1 MPNMSD
7 ERAKLIEKL
16 LKPDEY
22 TLEQVYG
29 LLQEQHAWL
38 EKHPDDIEVLEIGE
52 SLVMMRDW
60 LEGSNEV
67 A

>member
-1 MPNMSD
+1 MD
-7 ERAKLIEKL
+7 ERAKLIYKL
-16 LKPDEY
+16 LKPGKY
-22 TLEQVYG
+22 TLEQVKE
-29 LLQEQHAWL
+29 LRREQRAWL

-52 SLVMMRDW
+52 SLVMKQRW